1 MFVQLE
7 VKQFLKTNMLLNTEP
22 GFIAIG
28 RVDGDLAVSRAL
40 GDFHFKGQDDL
51 SQQDQKVR
59 AVASF
64 EGSQL

>member
-1 MFVQLE
+1 MFVLQE
-7 VKQFLKTNMLLNTEP
+7 VTYLLKIDLPLNASP

-40 GDFHFKGQDDL
+40 GDFHFKGQDEL

-59 AVASF
+59 NF
-64 EGSQL
+64 WF